1 MPRYLNVLSAIFTDA
16 NPSTAGTGAVAD
28 TTYLGVQSATV
39 NDGSSLLKS
48 AGDGD
53 IGPTN
58 IVMDHIEPM
67 VGLKFEDISPLAIQ
81 GYSGRHGKLVVVVGK
96 SGSGQPGGI
105 TITLDPCVCL
115 VKGMSAG
122 YRKNA
127 DSDIE
132 FHGICSA
139 GNPLKL
145 VINPVTPPA

>member
-1 MPRYLNVLSAIFTDA
+1 MARYLNILSAKFTDA
-16 NPSTAGTGAVAD
+16 EPSTAGEGALAV
-28 TTYLGVQSATV
+28 TTFLGVQSASV
-39 NDGSSLLKS
+39 NDGASLLKS

-53 IGPTN
+53 IGPSN

-81 GYSGRHGKLVVVVGK
+81 GYSGRRGKLVVIVGK
-96 SGSGQPGGI
+96 SGSGVPGGL
-105 TITLDPCVCL
+105 TITLDPCVGL

-132 FHGICSA
+132 FHGICSD
-139 GNPLKL
+139 GNPLRL
-145 VINPVTPPA
+145 VQNPTT